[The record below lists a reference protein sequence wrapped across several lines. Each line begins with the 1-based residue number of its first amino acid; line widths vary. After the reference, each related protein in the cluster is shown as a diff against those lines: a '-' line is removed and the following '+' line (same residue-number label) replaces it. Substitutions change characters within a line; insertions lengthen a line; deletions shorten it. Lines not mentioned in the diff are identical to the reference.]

1 MSAVARIE
9 ELDDRISGIGG
20 GDIAS
25 IVGLSSFRTA
35 WDVFAAKRRLV
46 DPPDEA
52 ALPEYMRW
60 GALLQRPILEED
72 GRLEKAEDLE
82 FYFDSLF
89 RHPERPW
96 QIGHPDADRPPSGIL
111 VEAKTVGLFQAH
123 QYGEAG
129 TDSIPERDI
138 VQVQWYMSLL
148 DREAAH
154 VAVLVGGQELRVFTV
169 QRNRPLEAF
178 LLEKAER
185 FWTDHVLAD
194 EPPPLGDSE
203 AAAAYLKKSFPRETI
218 ELRPPT
224 DKEFAIVETYAD
236 ARANFAHWEALKKGL
251 ENQLKFHI
259 GNAAGLSG
267 DDWKIS
273 WKKTADGSATSWENA
288 AREALQTLQMIAAAE
303 TEEAR
308 AAGIEV
314 ARAACTDL
322 IAKHTRKK
330 LGSRR
335 FLPTGR
341 LFKEQSGETNG

>member
-9 ELDDRISGIGG
+9 EVDDRSTGIGG

-25 IVGLSSFRTA
+25 IVGLNSFRTA
-35 WDVFAAKRRLV
+35 WDVFAAKRGLV
-46 DPPDEA
+46 DPVEES

-60 GALLQRPILEED
+60 GTLLQRPILDEY
-72 GRLEKAEDLE
+72 GRMENAQDLE

-89 RHPERPW
+89 RHPDRPW

-123 QYGEAG
+123 QYGETG
-129 TDSIPERDI
+129 TDAIPERDI

-169 QRNRPLEAF
+169 QRNRSLEAY
-178 LLEKAER
+178 LLEQAEK
-185 FWTDHVLAD
+185 FWIAHVLAD
-194 EPPPLGDSE
+194 EPPPLGDSA

-218 ELRPPT
+218 ELRKPT
-224 DKEFAIVETYAD
+224 DRELAMVETYAD
-236 ARANFAHWEALKKGL
+236 ARVKAKHWVSLKEGL

-259 GNAAGLSG
+259 ANAAGLDG
-267 DDWKIS
+267 EDWKIS
-273 WKKTADGSATSWENA
+273 WKKTADGSSTAWEAA
-288 AREALQTLQMIAAAE
+288 AREALLTLQMIVSAE
-303 TEEAR
+303 SEEAKTV
-308 AAGIEV
+308 GLEV

-341 LFKEQSGETNG
+341 LFKEQNGESNG